1 MNTDKKDTPMSNQE
15 ERDQLKEFVTQ
26 EKTSLGGEFNS
37 GVTSQDDAEREEIEK
52 KGAMANI
59 DQSGVHVEE
68 SNRRSEGGTE

>member
-1 MNTDKKDTPMSNQE
+1 MNTDKKENLTNQE

-37 GVTSQDDAEREEIEK
+37 GVTSQDDTERTEIEK

-59 DQSGVHVEE
+59 DQSGVRVEE
-68 SNRRSEGGTE
+68 SNRRSPGGAE